1 MDDILSTIP
10 GNTSLDSKLVFNLDA
25 EFGSPM
31 DSHGDIL
38 NQEATEYSTPFS
50 TIINTVDAM
59 NRNTQLNKGSV
70 PNVPKGLS
78 SSVPPMVESDQNG
91 IFRSMNINDAS
102 KTPYSDATQTK
113 KHPVNHVKRPMNA
126 FMVWSQLE
134 RRKIVAV
141 NPDKHNAEISK
152 ELGRRWKSLTETER
166 QPFIDDAE
174 RLRQLHLKEYP
185 DYKYKPRKKIN
196 SRKEKR
202 NAKLKLLNKEV
213 KPRAK
218 RPTKLVAKR
227 SSPPSTDIGTT
238 NGLGGGFPKKPARR
252 KPNVAKPKLLMSSL
266 KQGRRA
272 LAARSKAPV
281 NVHSSIT
288 SQQVTNHNMNHQNQ
302 SHPVQLVAKF
312 TAFPAINPPTYS
324 SRLVSASPAT
334 VSSISNSLNQHH
346 QSGQY
351 YTMSGGV
358 TSYMPSPVPSV
369 VAKVPECSDL
379 ETRISM
385 SGDFGVD
392 NNGSMMLGSNTNTHV
407 DYYERSLYDEF
418 TLKHQQ
424 QQINHQRALSMDGGA
439 NTSSQPRF
447 SSSSVALN
455 NYTNNGNAGYRNYSH
470 QNSLVSPPNLNSF
483 HHLLTPSF
491 HGQLQHQT
499 AQNISNRHFKTEQ
512 GLTIHSN
519 SGNNRSS
526 ELGDE
531 VGSLAALDGL
541 TDLLPMMPTSEA
553 VKLSL
558 REIEGLGD
566 DSNDEAPENKPM
578 INNNSLVLI
587 GSSPTSPNPS
597 QNGSLTLKNW
607 DESGS
612 VASSHSSSFSSSETP
627 PPLHPSTSLY
637 HLQPLKPLYHQHE
650 TMTKFTGTTINQI
663 FQPGSSSQHHN
674 SSHLEF
680 PCSAPEVTNLLLS
693 DFGVSVS
700 NSDAEWLDNLI
711 KL

>member
-38 NQEATEYSTPFS
+38 NQEATEYSSPFS

-70 PNVPKGLS
+70 PNVPKDLS

-334 VSSISNSLNQHH
+334 VSSIVGKKRRLLRPIFF
-346 QSGQY
+346 
-351 YTMSGGV
+351 GGV
-358 TSYMPSPVPSV
+358 
-369 VAKVPECSDL
+369 
-379 ETRISM
+379 
-385 SGDFGVD
+385 
-392 NNGSMMLGSNTNTHV
+392 
-407 DYYERSLYDEF
+407 SLF
-418 TLKHQQ
+418 KTLK
-424 QQINHQRALSMDGGA
+424 
-439 NTSSQPRF
+439 
-447 SSSSVALN
+447 
-455 NYTNNGNAGYRNYSH
+455 
-470 QNSLVSPPNLNSF
+470 
-483 HHLLTPSF
+483 
-491 HGQLQHQT
+491 
-499 AQNISNRHFKTEQ
+499 
-512 GLTIHSN
+512 
-519 SGNNRSS
+519 
-526 ELGDE
+526 
-531 VGSLAALDGL
+531 
-541 TDLLPMMPTSEA
+541 
-553 VKLSL
+553 
-558 REIEGLGD
+558 
-566 DSNDEAPENKPM
+566 
-578 INNNSLVLI
+578 
-587 GSSPTSPNPS
+587 
-597 QNGSLTLKNW
+597 
-607 DESGS
+607 
-612 VASSHSSSFSSSETP
+612 
-627 PPLHPSTSLY
+627 
-637 HLQPLKPLYHQHE
+637 
-650 TMTKFTGTTINQI
+650 TGK
-663 FQPGSSSQHHN
+663 
-674 SSHLEF
+674 
-680 PCSAPEVTNLLLS
+680 LLL
-693 DFGVSVS
+693 
-700 NSDAEWLDNLI
+700 LC
-711 KL
+711 